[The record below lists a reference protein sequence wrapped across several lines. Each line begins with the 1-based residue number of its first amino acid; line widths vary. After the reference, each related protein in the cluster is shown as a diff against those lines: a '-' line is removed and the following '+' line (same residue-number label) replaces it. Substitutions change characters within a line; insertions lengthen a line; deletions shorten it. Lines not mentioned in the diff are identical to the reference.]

1 MPFLFNFHHLLV
13 ISVSYSL
20 LLGIPCTSL
29 NLQDKVHESL
39 TLHKLALHISLI
51 SQGHGEHIY
60 SGSFYSRLDTYLI
73 LSILSDPSAFFFNDH
88 LELTPYADSSST
100 SDSFENDCFCN
111 THTLSFNY
119 GIIDEVAFT
128 TAIASQVC
136 VHDLAVTV
144 HVHQSVLSFPNLDSA
159 SGSMRLSFSSSV
171 SHDL

>member
-13 ISVSYSL
+13 ISVSYSI

-60 SGSFYSRLDTYLI
+60 SGSFCRLDTLNSPFVI
-73 LSILSDPSAFFFNDH
+73 HQHFSLMFINVH
-88 LELTPYADSSST
+88 LELAPYADSSST